1 MGEMSPFLLF
11 DGDDDAKMDKRGPHS
26 GKTDVAK
33 KVRFCGSTP
42 SSTLGLCRAR
52 EARPAPD
59 QHVPLTGMCRHVSAS
74 TPSYVLVLH
83 QGSALSAEQS
93 HQLCV

>member
-33 KVRFCGSTP
+33 KVRFCWCYEDTFDNIW
-42 SSTLGLCRAR
+42 AV
-52 EARPAPD
+52 
-59 QHVPLTGMCRHVSAS
+59 QSAS
-74 TPSYVLVLH
+74 CT
-83 QGSALSAEQS
+83 
-93 HQLCV
+93 CCT